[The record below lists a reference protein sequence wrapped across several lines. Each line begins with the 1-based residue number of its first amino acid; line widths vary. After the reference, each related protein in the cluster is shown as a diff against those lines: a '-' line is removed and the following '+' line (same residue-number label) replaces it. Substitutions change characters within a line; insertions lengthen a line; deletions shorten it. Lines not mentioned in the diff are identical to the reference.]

1 MLMVAWSVVRLIYW
15 MLVVPYLIGQL
26 FNFILPEGKK
36 TIGITFILGFLIYIA
51 IFEMVAIP
59 CIINYVYES
68 FTHCRQI
75 YVVIVSLLAIG
86 GSFRFSKSIF
96 KREIVCDLNIETK
109 IYYGIFIA
117 LVLFQVVMNFI
128 YAPFNGDD
136 AEYVTNSLI
145 AQQWGS
151 MNRIDPNVGGPIDL
165 KTRNVLAAVT
175 MWIAFIA
182 KSSSVHATIVS
193 HVVMPLFVLPL
204 VYYVYYQIGKSLFKE
219 KKEIVPVFMIFINM
233 LYMFGNVSLSTPA
246 TFLLMRSWQGKALF
260 SNLALPMIFWLFL
273 LMFEDVS
280 AVNEA
285 AGTKEKLKIT
295 APCWIMLALVN
306 VLSCICTELGV
317 ALGCGLVAILT
328 IVLLY
333 ASKRWTVLVG
343 AFLAVIPNLAYVAFY
358 LILGG
363 GA

>member
-15 MLVVPYLIGQL
+15 MLIVPYLIGQL
-26 FNFILPEGKK
+26 FNFILPEEKK
-36 TIGITFILGFLIYIA
+36 TVGMTFVLGFLIYIA
-51 IFEMVAIP
+51 IFEVIAIP

-68 FTHCRQI
+68 FTHCRQL

-86 GSFRFSKSIF
+86 GAFRFNKAMFTRKIA
-96 KREIVCDLNIETK
+96 CDLKTETK

-117 LVLFQVVMNFI
+117 LVLFQLVMNFA

-151 MNRIDPNVGGPIDL
+151 MNRVDPNVGGPIDL
-165 KTRNVLAAVT
+165 KVRNVLAAIT

-193 HVVMPLFVLPL
+193 HAVMPLFVLPL
-204 VYYVYYQIGKSLFKE
+204 VYYVYYRIGKILFKE
-219 KKEIVPVFMIFINM
+219 KKEILPVFMIFINV
-233 LYMFGNVSLSTPA
+233 LFMFGNVSLSTPA
-246 TFLLMRSWQGKALF
+246 TFLLMRSWQGKAVF
-260 SNLALPMIFWLFL
+260 SNLVLPMIVWMFL
-273 LMFEDVS
+273 LMFEDASKVS
-280 AVNEA
+280 EMI
-285 AGTKEKLKIT
+285 GTKEKLKHT
-295 APCWIMLALVN
+295 ATWWIMLALVN

-317 ALGCGLVAILT
+317 AFGCGLIAILT
-328 IVLLY
+328 LVLLY
-333 ASKRWTVLVG
+333 VSKRWTVLIG
-343 AFLAVIPNLAYVAFY
+343 AFLSVVPNLIYIAIYF
-358 LILGG
+358 LMGG

>member
-96 KREIVCDLNIETK
+96 KREIVCDLNTETK

-193 HVVMPLFVLPL
+193 HVVMPLF
-204 VYYVYYQIGKSLFKE
+204 S
-219 KKEIVPVFMIFINM
+219 
-233 LYMFGNVSLSTPA
+233 
-246 TFLLMRSWQGKALF
+246 
-260 SNLALPMIFWLFL
+260 
-273 LMFEDVS
+273 S
-280 AVNEA
+280 ACNN
-285 AGTKEKLKIT
+285 G
-295 APCWIMLALVN
+295 
-306 VLSCICTELGV
+306 
-317 ALGCGLVAILT
+317 
-328 IVLLY
+328 
-333 ASKRWTVLVG
+333 
-343 AFLAVIPNLAYVAFY
+343 
-358 LILGG
+358 
-363 GA
+363 